1 MSHRKRASGW
11 SLPALGLLAVTAGWG
26 CRRDDPADLSFRAR
40 TDFARGRLADAE
52 SDFTRL
58 ARLRRLTVAER
69 LLRAQVAQQRGRL
82 DDAVAALEDPH
93 NPKKGPEAAQLAA
106 RRGEL
111 EMERRRLRA
120 AEAELTRALD
130 LEPGLVDARRR
141 LIWLYAQQ
149 GRAAELDAAA
159 RALARSIPLDFFDL
173 FLWTLARR
181 ESLDQAERAELLGR
195 AVAVDAGDRPSRLA
209 LAECLRRLGRL
220 DQADSTLSDLPQ
232 TDPDARAARARV
244 ALDRGELARV
254 EDLLGADSPG
264 ESHPAIARLRGRLAL
279 VRGDARS
286 AIGHFRAALKAA
298 PDDRDSQFGLGQ
310 ALRLA
315 GEPEAARPHAE
326 TARALDHL
334 EWLVQSARPPDRRK
348 NPAVLQ
354 SIAAACLALGRRDQA
369 RAWYQLALRHDPGNA
384 AVQQALS
391 RLDSPGTARP

>member
-1 MSHRKRASGW
+1 MSQRRGASGW
-11 SLPALGLLAVTAGWG
+11 SLPALGLLAVAAGPG
-26 CRRDDPADLSFRAR
+26 CRREDPAELSYRAR

-52 SDFTRL
+52 ADFTRL
-58 ARLRRLTVAER
+58 ARVRRLTVPER
-69 LLRAQVAQQRGRL
+69 LLRAEVARQRGRL
-82 DDAVAALEDPH
+82 DEAAAVLEDPQ

-120 AEAELTRALD
+120 AEAALTRALD
-130 LEPGLVDARRR
+130 LDPGLVDARRR

-149 GRAAELDAAA
+149 GRSAEIAAQA
-159 RALARSIPLDFFDL
+159 RALARSTPLSFFDL
-173 FLWTLARR
+173 SVWTLAHR

-195 AVAVDAGDRPSRLA
+195 AVERDAGDRASRLA

-220 DQADSTLSDLPQ
+220 DQADSTLRVLPE

-254 EDLLGADSPG
+254 EVLLGTDTPG
-264 ESHPAIARLRGRLAL
+264 EVHPALARLRGRLAL

-298 PDDRDSQFGLGQ
+298 PEDRDSQFGLGQ

-315 GEPEAARPHAE
+315 GEPEAARPYAE
-326 TARALDHL
+326 AAGAHDRL
-334 EWLVQSARPPDRRK
+334 EWLVQGARPPDRRS
-348 NPAVLQ
+348 NPALLQ
-354 SIAAACLALGRRDQA
+354 SIAAACLALGRRDEA
-369 RAWYQLALRHDPGNA
+369 RGWYQLALRHDPSNA
-384 AVQQALS
+384 ALQQAVS
-391 RLDSPGTARP
+391 RLESHDAVRP